1 MNDDTDKL
9 EEIDLELMAYA
20 DGVFD
25 HDPAR
30 KQEIE
35 NRIGDR
41 PELAE
46 RLRVMQSQN
55 DILRNAY
62 AGLLRAPVPERLARV
77 LDERSVEPGYS
88 RAKAA
93 SAAAAIAIVAA
104 VGGWQFGEIYD
115 QDRKHE
121 TVSEEFVRQ
130 SYQRF
135 VESRT
140 DEHNLAKVQSA
151 GDVPVNWL
159 SDRLSLRLRAPDLR
173 PEGYSM
179 VHRETVKIG
188 ETQMVRLEYASSEN
202 DTFSLFLRP
211 RWESRHRE
219 VRIVTED
226 DVSLAVW
233 LDGPLAATLAG
244 KVSAKELEKLAGKV
258 RAAMRSENGVKPVI
272 KPATGAE
279 KQADLSSDNPKSD
292 IPPAVRGVPLDS
304 TNVRQPSSVN

>member
-1 MNDDTDKL
+1 MNNDTEKL
-9 EEIDLELMAYA
+9 EEIDFEIMAYA
-20 DGVFD
+20 DGMFD

-30 KQEIE
+30 KREIE
-35 NRIGDR
+35 NRIADQ
-41 PELAE
+41 PKLAE
-46 RLRVMQSQN
+46 RLRVLQTQN

-62 AGLLRAPVPERLARV
+62 AGLLRTPVPKRLART
-77 LDERSVEPGYS
+77 LDERSIQPRHS
-88 RAKAA
+88 KAKAVI
-93 SAAAAIAIVAA
+93 AAAAIALVAA
-104 VGGWQFGEIYD
+104 TGGWQLGELYD
-115 QDRKHE
+115 QNRMYE
-121 TVSEEFVRQ
+121 SVSEEFVRQ

-140 DEHNLAKVQSA
+140 DERNLAKAQSA

-188 ETQMVRLEYASSEN
+188 KTQMVRLDYASSEN

-226 DVSLAVW
+226 EVSLAVW

-244 KVSAKELEKLAGKV
+244 KLSAKELEKLAEIV
-258 RAAMRSENGVKPVI
+258 RAAMRSGNGVKPVI
-272 KPATGAE
+272 KPDAGAE
-279 KQADLSSDNPKSD
+279 KKADLGPDNPQSD
-292 IPPAVRGVPLDS
+292 IPPAPSVPFDS
-304 TNVRQPSSVN
+304 TDARQPSSVN